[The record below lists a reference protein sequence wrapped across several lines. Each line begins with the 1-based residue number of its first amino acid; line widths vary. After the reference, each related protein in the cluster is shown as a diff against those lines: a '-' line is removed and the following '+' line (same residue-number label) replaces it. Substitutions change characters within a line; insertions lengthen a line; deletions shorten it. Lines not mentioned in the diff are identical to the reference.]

1 MNEFFYS
8 FINTDMNIELMLSLC
23 VIFLL
28 LLGCMFGLSMV
39 IVSFFISDDI
49 SFNTVVSVGFKV
61 ITIISIVSPVFLAI
75 GDSNKT
81 ANTLADLKE
90 KIM

>member
-61 ITIISIVSPVFLAI
+61 ITIISIVSPVLI
-75 GDSNKT
+75 RIKQ
-81 ANTLADLKE
+81 LIL
-90 KIM
+90 